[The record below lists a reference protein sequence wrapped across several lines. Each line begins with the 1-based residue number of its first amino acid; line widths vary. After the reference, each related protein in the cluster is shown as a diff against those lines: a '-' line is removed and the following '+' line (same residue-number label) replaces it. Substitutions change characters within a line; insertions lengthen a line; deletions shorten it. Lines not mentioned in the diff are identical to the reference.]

1 MVKSIKA
8 KIALLC
14 IVGVFII
21 SFLVSLIIYH
31 NMQQFMWKEARAD
44 LKGTVFKMIDLAI
57 QDEINKGELA
67 LSLLLK
73 NKGVVKAFANR
84 DRQFLNATLVPFYR
98 KVLKPKFHIAQFQFH
113 LPPAI
118 SFFRV
123 HKPNKFGDDLSSFR
137 KTVLMANKEK
147 KVITGVELGRAGLG
161 IRIVY
166 PVFYEHKHIG
176 SVEFGISFLNVLKKV
191 EHLFKNRGVHFM
203 LGLNEDLLK
212 QIAFKKKYNEVIGN
226 LAIIYKDKNFD
237 FDIRPLLQKEMTY
250 QSQGN
255 KHFLIAKYPIR
266 DFSGKCIGYLFISYD
281 VTPYFE
287 TAKAIVLK
295 TSLSI
300 LLIGLVVAVLV
311 VILLNWTLR
320 PLDYVINRLKEI
332 SEGKGDLTQK
342 IELDRDD
349 EIGKVAM
356 YLNKFIDS
364 LRNMIGAIKDQTNIN
379 VSASTELSVIS
390 SEIAESARK
399 FSKAVEEL
407 QARGE
412 QLVTD
417 QEEIIQNISHLNEK
431 SSVIL
436 EETHTTKKILNN
448 TIDSMTS
455 ISEGS
460 SRVYEVL
467 KSLQEMSEGIGN
479 ILTVINKV
487 AEKTNLLALNASIEA
502 ARAGEAGKGFA
513 VVAEEIR
520 RLAENTHGA
529 TKEIFDII
537 SSIQKEVQQAFEEM
551 KSTIERVEKGVE
563 NAKQTE
569 EIFDRLFSLIEEIKD
584 MNQRIVEIV
593 KEGSET
599 VRSMATEIDGIKE
612 NSEELKNSIE
622 EINKTAENLAK
633 TAEEIK
639 QLVEKFRV

>member
-1 MVKSIKA
+1 MTKSIKA

-31 NMQQFMWKEARAD
+31 NMQQFMWKEAQAD
-44 LKGTVFKMIDLAI
+44 LKGTVFKTVELAI
-57 QDEINKGELA
+57 QDEIKKGELA

-73 NKGVVKAFANR
+73 NEGVVKAFAKR

-137 KTVLMANKEK
+137 KTVLLANEEK
-147 KVITGVELGRAGLG
+147 KVVTGVELGKAGLG

-191 EHLFKNRGVHFM
+191 EYLFKNRGVHFM
-203 LGLNEDLLK
+203 LGLNKDLLK

-226 LAIIYKDKNFD
+226 LAVIYKDKNFN
-237 FDIRPLLQKEMTY
+237 FDIKPLLQKEIVS
-250 QSQGN
+250 QSFGN
-255 KHFLIAKYPIR
+255 KHFLIAKYPIK
-266 DFSGKCIGYLFISYD
+266 DFSGKEIGYLFISYD
-281 VTPYFE
+281 ITPYFE
-287 TAKAIVLK
+287 TAKAMVFK
-295 TSLSI
+295 TGLSI
-300 LLIGLVVAVLV
+300 LLIGLAVAILV
-311 VILLNWTLR
+311 VILLSWMLK
-320 PLDYVINRLKEI
+320 PLDYVIDRLKEI

-349 EIGKVAM
+349 EIGKVAI

-399 FSKAVEEL
+399 FSRAVEEL

-412 QLVTD
+412 QLVAD

-436 EETHTTKKILNN
+436 EETHTTKRILNN

-502 ARAGEAGKGFA
+502 ARAGEAGKGFS

-599 VRSMATEIDGIKE
+599 VKSMATEINDIKE